1 MGERV
6 LYTCQKRRNKL
17 ATQIMA
23 TEVRLRFTCRGFN
36 QAAVDYAGPFT
47 TVQGRGKQR
56 LKRWLCLFTC
66 LTTRAVHL
74 EVIVTPSHFIS
85 KDTYYL
91 LTLTGKIN
99 YNFDICINIV
109 LPSKVRAKIT
119 PKHLRAAKTHPPKE
133 NATSLRKIAI

>member
-1 MGERV
+1 M
-6 LYTCQKRRNKL
+6 
-17 ATQIMA
+17 
-23 TEVRLRFTCRGFN
+23 
-36 QAAVDYAGPFT
+36 DYAGQFT

-109 LPSKVRAKIT
+109 LPSKVRLKIT